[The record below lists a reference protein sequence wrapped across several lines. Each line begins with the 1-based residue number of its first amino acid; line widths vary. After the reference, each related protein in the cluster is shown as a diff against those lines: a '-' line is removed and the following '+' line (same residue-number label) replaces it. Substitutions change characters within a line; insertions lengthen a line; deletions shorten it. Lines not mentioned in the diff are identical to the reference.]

1 MQHAR
6 ASFVRSGAPGFTK
19 GQQTLIEQISA
30 TLCALEIN
38 RGGGTSE
45 NQTVPTSRLKKY
57 RATPVIISRC
67 ALSPRKVICFGF
79 LLTAQVV
86 IRGGS
91 HIVTANVC
99 LVFLDEI

>member
-38 RGGGTSE
+38 VGVGHQRKSDSTNVSFKKVPRNARYNQQMRPQPAQGYPLWLFTDGTGCD
-45 NQTVPTSRLKKY
+45 TGR
-57 RATPVIISRC
+57 
-67 ALSPRKVICFGF
+67 
-79 LLTAQVV
+79 
-86 IRGGS
+86 
-91 HIVTANVC
+91 
-99 LVFLDEI
+99 